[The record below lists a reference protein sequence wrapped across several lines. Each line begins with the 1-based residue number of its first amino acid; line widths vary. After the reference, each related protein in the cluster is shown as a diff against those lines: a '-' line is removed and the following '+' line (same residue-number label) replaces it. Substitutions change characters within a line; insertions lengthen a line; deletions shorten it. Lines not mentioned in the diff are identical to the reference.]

1 MKKLESLKDEKF
13 DMTPNEL
20 LQIRGG
26 YGTGTNLWS
35 YVRRDTSNGADVVV
49 ENDWSGD

>member
-13 DMTPNEL
+13 EVQANEL

-26 YGTGTNLWS
+26 YGTGTVAS
-35 YVRRDTSNGADVVV
+35 TYMQRDTRNGTDTEVM
-49 ENDWSGD
+49 DDRTDD